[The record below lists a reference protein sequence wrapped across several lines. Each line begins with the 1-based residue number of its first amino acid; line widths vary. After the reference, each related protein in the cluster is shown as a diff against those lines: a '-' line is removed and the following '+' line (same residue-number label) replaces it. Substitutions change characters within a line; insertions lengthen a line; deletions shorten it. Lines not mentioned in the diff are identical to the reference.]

1 MSRGILN
8 GATDQL
14 AEVAARTS
22 GPTLVD
28 VARRA
33 GVSSAT
39 ASAALNHPEV
49 VHEATRAR
57 IAMAIADL
65 GYVRGGASGELS
77 AHWRRTNFA
86 TWLF

>member
-1 MSRGILN
+1 M
-8 GATDQL
+8 
-14 AEVAARTS
+14 
-22 GPTLVD
+22 D